1 MKVCPNCKNNIDD
14 ASVFCAVCGANVTA
28 PQPEPQPAVE
38 YAQPTPPQGAPE
50 PSAAYAQQTPPQ
62 GQQVPPQGQQTPPQ
76 GQPVP
81 PQGVPYYNGA
91 QPQADQFD
99 HTSEFDEKDIADN
112 KLVAMLIYLLGIIG
126 IVVAFLVKK
135 ESPYLNFHIR
145 QGIKFV
151 IIETLAS
158 LATALLCWTCI
169 APVVGG
175 VFLTALAVVQIIAF
189 FDVCNG
195 KAKEAPIVRSFKFL
209 D

>member
-28 PQPEPQPAVE
+28 PQPEPQTTVE

-62 GQQVPPQGQQTPPQ
+62 S
-76 GQPVP
+76 QPVP

-112 KLVAMLIYLLGIIG
+112 KLIAMLIYLLGIIG

-189 FDVCNG
+189 FDVCSG

>member
-28 PQPEPQPAVE
+28 PQPEPQPTVE
-38 YAQPTPPQGAPE
+38 YAQPIPPQGTPE
-50 PSAAYAQQTPPQ
+50 PSAAYA
-62 GQQVPPQGQQTPPQ
+62 QQTPPQ

-91 QPQADQFD
+91 QPQVDQFD

-112 KLVAMLIYLLGIIG
+112 KLIAMLIYLLGIIG

-158 LATALLCWTCI
+158 LATVLLCWTCI

>member
-28 PQPEPQPAVE
+28 LQPEPQPTVE
-38 YAQPTPPQGAPE
+38 YAQPIPPQGAPE
-50 PSAAYAQQTPPQ
+50 PSAAYA
-62 GQQVPPQGQQTPPQ
+62 QQTPPQ

-112 KLVAMLIYLLGIIG
+112 KLIAMLIYLLGIIG

>member
-28 PQPEPQPAVE
+28 PQPEPQPTVE
-38 YAQPTPPQGAPE
+38 YAQPIPPQGTPE
-50 PSAAYAQQTPPQ
+50 PSAAYA
-62 GQQVPPQGQQTPPQ
+62 QQTPPQ

-91 QPQADQFD
+91 QPQVDQFD

-112 KLVAMLIYLLGIIG
+112 KLIAMLIYLLGIIG

>member
-28 PQPEPQPAVE
+28 PQPEPQPTVE
-38 YAQPTPPQGAPE
+38 YA
-50 PSAAYAQQTPPQ
+50 
-62 GQQVPPQGQQTPPQ
+62 QQTPPQ

-91 QPQADQFD
+91 QTQNDQFD

-126 IVVAFLVKK
+126 IAVAFLVKK
-135 ESPYLNFHIR
+135 DSPYLNFHIR

-151 IIETLAS
+151 VIETLAS
-158 LATALLCWTCI
+158 IATALLCWTCI

-189 FDVCNG
+189 IDVCNG